1 MAGDQWLIAT
11 GNIIIPYDVRMYISM
26 SMSVY
31 LKAASASV
39 CLYSTIHIDIPKLS
53 IHFDSDISPKTVI
66 LIVGWLRGL
75 LLFNFY
81 LYFVCNYV

>member
-39 CLYSTIHIDIPKLS
+39 CLYSTIHIELLIFPNYP
-53 IHFDSDISPKTVI
+53 FI
-66 LIVGWLRGL
+66 LIATFPLKL
-75 LLFNFY
+75 
-81 LYFVCNYV
+81 